1 MRGDVVETLGVVVA
15 SVGVVVG
22 PMVDVVVSA
31 GAVVV
36 VEIGSTLNVVVAG
49 GVVVTGPVVLVAGPR
64 VVEAVAVP
72 VVTSTRGV
80 VDGVGDEGSELGL
93 VWAGVVGLAV
103 IWDVVV
109 LLGAPVVEA
118 TYVVPALASLD
129 VVTTWDVLVVGTP
142 VTDDVVSS
150 SFGVVVVPTTPVVV
164 GLVASCVLVLVSTT
178 AVELSSSGVT
188 GRDVVSADVT
198 ADVTPG
204 DDVVDWTAPVGDVS
218 GAVDVDAVVASV
230 VCPV

>member
-1 MRGDVVETLGVVVA
+1 MRGDVVEILGVVVA

-49 GVVVTGPVVLVAGPR
+49 GLVVTGPVVLVAGPR

-80 VDGVGDEGSELGL
+80 VDGVGDDGSELGL

-150 SFGVVVVPTTPVVV
+150 FGVVVVPTTPVVV

-198 ADVTPG
+198 VDVTPG